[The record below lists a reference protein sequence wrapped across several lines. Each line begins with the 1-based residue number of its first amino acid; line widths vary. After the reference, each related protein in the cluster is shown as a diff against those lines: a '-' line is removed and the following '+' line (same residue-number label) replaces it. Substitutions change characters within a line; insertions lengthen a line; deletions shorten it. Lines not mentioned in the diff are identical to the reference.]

1 MTETPKRTRR
11 VRTIEEKIAE
21 AEATLQK
28 LKAQEAVKA
37 QKRIETLRTKRD
49 AVLVRY
55 EKAIAQLKEIDD
67 ELEELY
73 RVPGVEVAD

>member
-1 MTETPKRTRR
+1 MTEAPKRTRK

-28 LKAQEAVKA
+28 LKKQEAVKA
-37 QKRIETLRTKRD
+37 LEHIVSLRTKRE
-49 AVLVRY
+49 AVLIRY
-55 EKAIAQLKEIDD
+55 EKALAQLKEIDA

-73 RVPGVEVAD
+73 KVPGVEVAD

>member
-73 RVPGVEVAD
+73 RVPGIEVAD

>member
-1 MTETPKRTRR
+1 MTETPKRTRK

-37 QKRIETLRTKRD
+37 QKRIESLRTKREV
-49 AVLVRY
+49 VLVRY
-55 EKAIAQLKEIDD
+55 EKALDQLKEIDD

-73 RVPGVEVAD
+73 KVPGVEVAD

>member
-37 QKRIETLRTKRD
+37 EKRIETLRTKRD

>member
-1 MTETPKRTRR
+1 MTETPKRTRK

-37 QKRIETLRTKRD
+37 QKRIESLRTKRE
-49 AVLVRY
+49 AIRVRY
-55 EKAIAQLKEIDD
+55 EKALAQLTEIDD

-73 RVPGVEVAD
+73 KVPGVEVAD